1 MQMNFRPIDETSLR
15 HLFSS
20 AYAREVLHL
29 SYLGP
34 VLNPA
39 GAIESSPDCMIL
51 DMRAHP
57 FKPLRCEFK
66 YVPSSKDDFAHNGR
80 FDIAIIWALPRG
92 LSKKAL
98 LEDLLQQNECSELI
112 VMSDMKAFR
121 DLPQYNTDSLSRL
134 GSIDIVRSLAI
145 RREFPSV
152 FALYIAARIYPD
164 KFRMDKMVDLLS
176 SRFPEVKKMQPR
188 GRSNVVSAFVQ
199 TKPPLIALM
208 HGKYYRWTNQFDSVS
223 ATSELGELITANFC
237 EQPPNDQDLD
247 AVRD

>member
-1 MQMNFRPIDETSLR
+1 MNFMPIDEASLR

-20 AYAREVLHL
+20 AYACEVLHL

-80 FDIAIIWALPRG
+80 FDIAIIWALPPGR
-92 LSKKAL
+92 SKKEL
-98 LEDLLQQNECSELI
+98 LEELLQQNGCAELI
-112 VMSDMKAFR
+112 VMNYMKAFC
-121 DLPQYNTDSLSRL
+121 DLPAYHIDSLSRV
-134 GSIDIVRSLAI
+134 GFVDIVRSLAL
-145 RREFPSV
+145 RRRFPSV
-152 FALYIAARIYPD
+152 FALCIAARIFPD

-176 SRFPEVKKMQPR
+176 ARFPEVKKMQPR
-188 GRSNVVSAFVQ
+188 GRSNVVSAFIQ
-199 TKPPLIALM
+199 TKPPLITRM
-208 HGKYYRWTNQFDSVS
+208 HGKYYRWTSQFDSVS
-223 ATSELGELITANFC
+223 AAAELTELIMVNFG
-237 EQPPNDQDLD
+237 EQPPSDQDLH